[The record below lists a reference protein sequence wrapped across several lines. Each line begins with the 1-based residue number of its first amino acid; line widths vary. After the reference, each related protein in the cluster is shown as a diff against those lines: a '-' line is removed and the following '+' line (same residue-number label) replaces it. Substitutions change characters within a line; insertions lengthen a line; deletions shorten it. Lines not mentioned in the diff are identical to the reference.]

1 MAYMNSLGPSRYA
14 LTMGV
19 VAALLAG
26 CGGSQPPVGASGA
39 LPLLRDL
46 PAGGDQVQ
54 YVSADPGIAEF
65 DYPKSD
71 SQIHYRH
78 LGHKSYAECSKGS
91 HTFWVVEENSHQV
104 VEFAAS
110 RKKIA
115 QPIKTLAVPV
125 GSSPYAA
132 PWDCAV
138 DPTTGNLAVSVADT
152 SSVVIFANGSGSGQT
167 ISDTMGGTG
176 WSAYDAQGNLFVQ
189 GFKNHKPALVELPKG
204 QTEFQEISL
213 PSTITTLSTLGCCT
227 IRWDGTYLAW
237 LNTDGFIV
245 YRLNINGNQAYIED
259 TVTLSKGS
267 LCAWFGIWAEAGLFF
282 CGTEGKYVNVY
293 DYPAGGSPIAMLG
306 PLKVG
311 EDVGVV
317 SLQP

>member
-19 VAALLAG
+19 LAALLAG

-91 HTFWVVEENSHQV
+91 QTFWVVEENSHQV

-138 DPTTGNLAVSVADT
+138 DPTTGNPQFRLPT
-152 SSVVIFANGSGSGQT
+152 
-167 ISDTMGGTG
+167 
-176 WSAYDAQGNLFVQ
+176 
-189 GFKNHKPALVELPKG
+189 HPA
-204 QTEFQEISL
+204 S
-213 PSTITTLSTLGCCT
+213 
-227 IRWDGTYLAW
+227 
-237 LNTDGFIV
+237 
-245 YRLNINGNQAYIED
+245 
-259 TVTLSKGS
+259 
-267 LCAWFGIWAEAGLFF
+267 
-282 CGTEGKYVNVY
+282 
-293 DYPAGGSPIAMLG
+293 
-306 PLKVG
+306 
-311 EDVGVV
+311 
-317 SLQP
+317 